1 MKKVDLIKI
10 FIASPGDVKEQ
21 RDTVEKLIW
30 EWNNEHTDFKNIVL
44 MPIRW
49 ENNSTASYRI
59 NQDGQAVINEQILED
74 SDILIAI
81 FGHKIGTRTMT
92 GKSGT
97 VEEINYFYNKY
108 KRGVGV
114 FFVENDTIP
123 KRYLSEYAMVEAY
136 KKFSQDEHRG
146 IYDSFDLSKIRT
158 FITKEVNS
166 LMGIHQNSDIEV
178 GSLDYLTVF
187 NENEFDEDERLL
199 LIFISESQTR
209 LLGARWRAGETT
221 LKIEKWEEANEL
233 NDLLSQNYQ
242 SALSKL
248 EEKKLIYPKE
258 HTEYGNVRLYAL
270 DASNYK
276 QIKTIISSSEDM
288 VNIVKKR
295 NYLERSIH
303 TDINY
308 PFELPF

>member
-21 RDTVEKLIW
+21 RDAIEKLIW

-123 KRYLSEYAMVEAY
+123 KCYLSEYAMVEAY
-136 KKFSQDEHRG
+136 KKFLQDEHRG

-166 LMGIHQNSDIEV
+166 LMGNHQNSDLEV

-187 NENEFDEDERLL
+187 NEN
-199 LIFISESQTR
+199 
-209 LLGARWRAGETT
+209 G
-221 LKIEKWEEANEL
+221 
-233 NDLLSQNYQ
+233 
-242 SALSKL
+242 
-248 EEKKLIYPKE
+248 
-258 HTEYGNVRLYAL
+258 
-270 DASNYK
+270 
-276 QIKTIISSSEDM
+276 
-288 VNIVKKR
+288 
-295 NYLERSIH
+295 
-303 TDINY
+303 
-308 PFELPF
+308 

>member
-97 VEEINYFYNKY
+97 VE
-108 KRGVGV
+108 V
-114 FFVENDTIP
+114 FV
-123 KRYLSEYAMVEAY
+123 
-136 KKFSQDEHRG
+136 
-146 IYDSFDLSKIRT
+146 
-158 FITKEVNS
+158 
-166 LMGIHQNSDIEV
+166 
-178 GSLDYLTVF
+178 
-187 NENEFDEDERLL
+187 
-199 LIFISESQTR
+199 
-209 LLGARWRAGETT
+209 AR
-221 LKIEKWEEANEL
+221 
-233 NDLLSQNYQ
+233 
-242 SALSKL
+242 
-248 EEKKLIYPKE
+248 
-258 HTEYGNVRLYAL
+258 
-270 DASNYK
+270 
-276 QIKTIISSSEDM
+276 
-288 VNIVKKR
+288 
-295 NYLERSIH
+295 
-303 TDINY
+303 
-308 PFELPF
+308 